1 VLVLAFGYYFSKRRI
16 FSSALRGYL
25 GVVIVWIVYGTTNSL
40 FKLDVF
46 ELRVLVPYLFI
57 AVVMFLYFNFYIHKL
72 RISAVLALSTIIPIF
87 ILPVSFVKIT
97 RYLFIQM
104 DEPITTDL
112 AYWGLLF
119 GSIIMGLIWGVA
131 LHKTENRDSG

>member
-1 VLVLAFGYYFSKRRI
+1 
-16 FSSALRGYL
+16 
-25 GVVIVWIVYGTTNSL
+25 
-40 FKLDVF
+40 
-46 ELRVLVPYLFI
+46 
-57 AVVMFLYFNFYIHKL
+57 MFLYFNFYIHKL
-72 RISAVLALSTIIPIF
+72 RISVLLALSTIIPIF